1 MALVSSINKKFF
13 TRTLLSWNLSTNTRL
28 MPWKSEKDPYKIWL
42 SEIILQQTRV
52 AQGTEYYNKF
62 IKSFPTVHDLAGAE
76 EQEVYKHWEGLGY
89 YSRCKNLLA
98 TAKVVSAEMEG
109 KFPGSYDGLLN
120 LKGIGSYTASA
131 IASFAFGLP
140 NAVVDGN
147 VYRVLSR
154 FFGISHPIDS
164 TEGKKVFAKIAG
176 ELLDKDEPAAYN
188 QAIMDFGAEVC
199 KPSSPNCGNCPL
211 SLRCFA
217 FNEGAIDKLPVKHKT
232 ITVKNRYFNYLVINH
247 KGSCYVRKRTGRDI
261 WQNLFEFV
269 MIETN
274 EPVSLEELKRS
285 PAFKNV
291 FNSSKIKVEVA
302 SPILKQKLT
311 HQLIHAQFITINANA
326 PMEIEGYERMAV
338 SSLRSL
344 PFPKIIS
351 TYLKD

>member
-13 TRTLLSWNLSTNTRL
+13 TRTLLSWNETSNTRL

-52 AQGTEYYNKF
+52 AQGLDYYKKF
-62 IKSFPTVHDLAGAE
+62 INSYPSVHDLARAK
-76 EQEVYKHWEGLGY
+76 EQDVYKHWEGLGY

-98 TAKVVSAEMEG
+98 TAKVVSGELKG
-109 KFPGSYDGLLN
+109 RFPKSYDGLLD

-140 NAVVDGN
+140 HAVVDGN

-164 TEGKKVFAKIAG
+164 TVGKKIFAKIAG

-199 KPSSPNCGNCPL
+199 KPSLPNCGTCPL

-217 FNEGAIDKLPVKHKT
+217 FNNSAVNELPVKHKT
-232 ITVKNRYFNYLVINH
+232 IAIKRRYFNYLVINH
-247 KGSCYVRKRTGRDI
+247 KGSCYVKKRTDKDI
-261 WQNLFEFV
+261 WENLFEFV
-269 MIETN
+269 MIETPA
-274 EPVSLEELKRS
+274 PVSIDKLKDTDLYKEL
-285 PAFKNV
+285 
-291 FNSSKIKVEVA
+291 FNGRKLKLQTE

-311 HQLIHAQFITINANA
+311 HQLIHAQFLTLNITRQID
-326 PMEIEGYERMAV
+326 ISGYELIPV
-338 SSLRSL
+338 SMLQSL
-344 PFPKIIS
+344 PFPKIIT